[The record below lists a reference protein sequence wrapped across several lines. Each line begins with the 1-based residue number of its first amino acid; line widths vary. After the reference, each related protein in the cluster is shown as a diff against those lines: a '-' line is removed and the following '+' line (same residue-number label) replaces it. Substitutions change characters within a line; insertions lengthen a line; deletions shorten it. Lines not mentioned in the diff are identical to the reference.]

1 MKRDL
6 DLMRD
11 LLFEA
16 EDAKLPFVH
25 FVFVLN
31 PSEDEVKRYGHADLL
46 CDVGF
51 FEKRNK
57 DTYRM
62 TSSGYD
68 YLETIRD
75 ENIWKKTKTKISL
88 IGGSTLKIAS
98 DIALTI
104 FTEAAKEKL
113 GMNL

>member
-16 EDAKLPFVH
+16 EDEKLHYVRFVS
-25 FVFVLN
+25 VLK
-31 PSEDEVKRYGHADLL
+31 PSEDEVKRRGHADLL

-51 FEKRNK
+51 FEKISK
-57 DTYRM
+57 DAYRM